1 MREYAVYIM
10 GNVSGTLYTGV
21 TGNLIQRVDRHRRGL
36 GGAFTKRYHITR
48 LLYVELCS
56 NVQDALAREKQ
67 IKGWLRRKKV
77 ALIRTANPEMR
88 DLGDELY

>member
-21 TGNLIQRVDRHRRGL
+21 TGNLVQRVDRHRRGL

-48 LLYVELCS
+48 LHVEICS
-56 NVQDALAREKQ
+56 NVHDALAREKQ
-67 IKGWLRRKKV
+67 IKGWVRRRKL
-77 ALIRTANPEMR
+77 ALIRAANPQLR
-88 DLGDELY
+88 DLGDDLY